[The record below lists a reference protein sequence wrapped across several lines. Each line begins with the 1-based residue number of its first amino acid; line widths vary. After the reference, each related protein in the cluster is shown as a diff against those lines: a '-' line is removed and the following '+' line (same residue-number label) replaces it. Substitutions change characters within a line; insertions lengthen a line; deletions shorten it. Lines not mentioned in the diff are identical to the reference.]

1 MYRSR
6 KEYDELDKLIYSIY
20 DDYNIDKFPI
30 DAKELCWKM
39 KIALVPYSA
48 FSDGDSQSLLQ
59 KKSEHSFFVK
69 ESKENPP
76 TIYYNDMFESEGA
89 IRLSIFHEIGH
100 YICEDEDDSKDD
112 LSDYFARHFMCPT
125 AYLMLKGIESPNEI
139 VAFCGVSF
147 KAACNASA
155 NIANRKKK
163 FGFKLFSHEEEFIK
177 KIDPIVLRLHK
188 FAEKGGVNVN
198 ELVN

>member
-1 MYRSR
+1 M
-6 KEYDELDKLIYSIY
+6 DKLIYSIY
-20 DDYNIDKFPI
+20 DDYGINKFPI
-30 DAKELCWKM
+30 DEKELCRKM

-48 FSDGDSQSLLQ
+48 FSDEAKKLLQ
-59 KKSEHSFFVK
+59 KKSNHAFFVK

-76 TIYYNDMFESEGA
+76 MIYYNDAFGSEGA
-89 IRLSIFHEIGH
+89 IRFSVFHEIGH

-112 LSDYFARHFMCPT
+112 LADYFARHFMCPT

-147 KAACNASA
+147 EAACNASA

-163 FGFKLFSHEEEFIK
+163 LGNKLMGYEKEFIE
-177 KIDPIVLRLHK
+177 KIDPIVLWFYELK
-188 FAEKGGVNVN
+188 EKG
-198 ELVN
+198 EQL

>member
-1 MYRSR
+1 MYRSGI
-6 KEYDELDKLIYSIY
+6 EYDKLDKLIYSIY
-20 DDYNIDKFPI
+20 VDYNIQSFPI
-30 DAKELCWKM
+30 DEKYLCRKM

-48 FSDGDSQSLLQ
+48 FSEAAEKLLQ
-59 KKSEHSFFVK
+59 KKSNHSFFVK

-76 TIYYNDMFESEGA
+76 TIYYNDTFESEGA
-89 IRLSIFHEIGH
+89 IRLSVFHEIGH

-112 LSDYFARHFMCPT
+112 LADYFARHFMCPT

-147 KAACNASA
+147 QAACNASA

-163 FGFKLFSHEEEFIK
+163 LGNKLLSYEKEFIK
-177 KIDPIVLRLHK
+177 NIDPITFWFYELTDRG
-188 FAEKGGVNVN
+188 EKVMNV
-198 ELVN
+198 